1 MQRHIIL
8 SIKESSRKKKSM
20 RSRSPHSMYTGG
32 ECHVICPEACS
43 MYVRYYLGR
52 LTRCTT
58 MPWPSAA
65 TAEFFGSLLGFAAC
79 PWLSTW
85 LRRRTVFHSLLFK
98 AILGGCSDVLS
109 CGGYWGVWSTWRSR
123 GSLGSSCYDGS
134 DSPWAAKLLC
144 LLASWALPLSGLL
157 P

>member
-8 SIKESSRKKKSM
+8 LIKESSRKKKSM

-32 ECHVICPEACS
+32 ESHVICPEACS
-43 MYVRYYLGR
+43 MYVLRYYLGR

-65 TAEFFGSLLGFAAC
+65 AAEFFSSLLGSAAC

-98 AILGGCSDVLS
+98 AILGAVRMYCLAGAI
-109 CGGYWGVWSTWRSR
+109 GV
-123 GSLGSSCYDGS
+123 
-134 DSPWAAKLLC
+134 
-144 LLASWALPLSGLL
+144 SGLHGGRRAL
-157 P
+157 LVAVAMTGVTHHGLSNSSVF

>member
-1 MQRHIIL
+1 
-8 SIKESSRKKKSM
+8 
-20 RSRSPHSMYTGG
+20 
-32 ECHVICPEACS
+32 

-65 TAEFFGSLLGFAAC
+65 TAEFFGSLLGSAAC
-79 PWLSTW
+79 PGLSTW

-98 AILGGCSDVLS
+98 PFWGAVRMHCLAEAIGVSGLHGGR
-109 CGGYWGVWSTWRSR
+109 G

-134 DSPWAAKLLC
+134 DSPWVAKLLC

-157 P
+157 S